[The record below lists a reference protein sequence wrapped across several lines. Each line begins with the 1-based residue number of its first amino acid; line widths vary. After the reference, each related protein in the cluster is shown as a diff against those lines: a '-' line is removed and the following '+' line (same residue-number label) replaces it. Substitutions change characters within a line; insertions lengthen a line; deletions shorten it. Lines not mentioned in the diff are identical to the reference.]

1 MPATRSGAA
10 APARTIA
17 VRPRSDTMRDHRAVR
32 STSLVIT
39 SPNGERR
46 SVELRKERVSIGRG
60 SPTCQPDVQLGPDQQ
75 QWVSRVHCVL
85 EFRAGAWY
93 ASDNATVNGTLI
105 RRGDR
110 TSRLEGAARLVHG
123 DTILILGDVDS
134 AGVAR
139 YWSLAYVDPYVTRPA
154 DLPPT
159 SEERPRV
166 EVDWVGARVF
176 RRIDGERHEV
186 VGLRPKAYQLV
197 RYMAGRSFRNQ
208 GAPVVCTYAELITAL
223 WGERHEWPP
232 GRSFTKEDVRDVV
245 NDARARLELD
255 KSHPRL
261 LETVRGI
268 GYRLTAW
275 VGAATLHEGT
285 FHEIDESPMVDSPR
299 SARDSGPTIRGGGI
313 EPVERPPTEDV

>member
-1 MPATRSGAA
+1 M
-10 APARTIA
+10 
-17 VRPRSDTMRDHRAVR
+17 MRDHRAVR

-60 SPTCQPDVQLGPDQQ
+60 SPTSQPDIELGPDQQ
-75 QWVSRVHCVL
+75 RWVSRVHCVL

-93 ASDNATVNGTLI
+93 ASDNTTVNGTLI

-110 TSRLEGAARLVHG
+110 TTRLEGTARLQHG

-134 AGVAR
+134 SGGAR

-154 DLPPT
+154 ERLQLP
-159 SEERPRV
+159 EERPRV

-176 RRIDGERHEV
+176 RRIDGRREEV

-197 RYMAGRSFRNQ
+197 RYMADRSARNH
-208 GAPVVCTYAELITAL
+208 GAPVVCEYTELITAL

-255 KSHPRL
+255 KSRPRL
-261 LETVRGI
+261 IETVRGI
-268 GYRLTAW
+268 GYRLAAW
-275 VGAATLHEGT
+275 VEPNRPGATRVDDV
-285 FHEIDESPMVDSPR
+285 DESPMVEPSH
-299 SARDSGPTIRGGGI
+299 ATRDSSPAAGA
-313 EPVERPPTEDV
+313 